1 MASASAS
8 PLKECLS
15 LLCRIYFEGKYQ
27 HYENA
32 YNDAYPV
39 EREIRRLTE
48 PAQMECQRVPT
59 YLPLLT
65 SICQQYLA
73 GGYQGFSLATLNK
86 KIADINHTP
95 ASVPWHLINKLT
107 VYGSTDYTFYVDFHN
122 DGLEY
127 IVERLAYY
135 TGCPPESIELL
146 SAGVVYT
153 GPFFKYAFHASD
165 LSYCILPYSPP
176 APERLDLSGLVSD
189 TIYGFNSPA
198 GDFEE
203 VD

>member
-1 MASASAS
+1 MPS
-8 PLKECLS
+8 LMQTTLS
-15 LLCRIYFEGKYQ
+15 LLCRIYFEGKHQ
-27 HYENA
+27 HYDSA

-48 PAQMECQRVPT
+48 PAQMDCERVPT
-59 YLPLLT
+59 YLPLLA
-65 SICQQYLA
+65 SICEQYLD
-73 GGYQGFSLATLNK
+73 GGHGGFGMAALNK
-86 KIADINHTP
+86 KIAEINRSP
-95 ASVPWHLINKLT
+95 VSVPWHLIKRLT
-107 VYGSTDYTFYVDFHN
+107 IYGPTDYTIYFDFHN

-146 SAGVVYT
+146 SEGVVYT

-176 APERLDLSGLVSD
+176 TLDLSGPVSD
-189 TIYGFNSPA
+189 TMYGFTSPV

-203 VD
+203 ID